1 MPHRD
6 RPVAQSLPPTFG
18 ARVCPRPIVHFSG
31 KNKPHGAHVLK
42 LASLSLVAL
51 FALISPSY
59 AEWPVATMNA
69 AIDQTNFIVNK
80 GCSGTLIDV
89 KNKYILTAA
98 HCVADQY
105 ETLERE
111 VVGDDNKVKTEKYRR
126 LIDGSVTQLEFSNNE
141 TVRTTIYRV
150 SLKAVAT
157 DVDLAVVQVN
167 GELPNAP
174 AAVLADREPVRGE
187 KVFVVGNPT
196 GSLYS
201 SVGAGLVASND
212 RTYGL
217 LNLEEH
223 PHGRL
228 MQISSGVVGGNS
240 GGAVYNEDGQLV
252 GVPVLAHRTAE
263 SIGFAVPLDVIKA
276 FLKDKQLDGTVKPP
290 AEKPKADENDE
301 H

>member
-1 MPHRD
+1 M
-6 RPVAQSLPPTFG
+6 
-18 ARVCPRPIVHFSG
+18 
-31 KNKPHGAHVLK
+31 LK
-42 LASLSLVAL
+42 LASLSLAAL
-51 FALISPSY
+51 FALTSPSY
-59 AEWPVATMNA
+59 AEWSVKTMNA
-69 AIDQTNFIVNK
+69 AIDQTNFVVNR
-80 GCSGTLIDV
+80 GCSGTLIDI

-111 VVGDDNKVKTEKYRR
+111 VVGDDNKVKIEKYRR

-141 TVRTTIYRV
+141 TVRTTIFRV
-150 SLKAVAT
+150 GLKAVDK

-167 GELPNAP
+167 GELPNTT
-174 AAVLADREPVRGE
+174 AAALAEREPVRGE
-187 KVFVVGNPT
+187 KGFVVGNPM

-228 MQISSGVVGGNS
+228 MQISAGVVGGNS

-252 GVPVLAHRTAE
+252 GVPVLANRQNE
-263 SIGFAVPLDVIKA
+263 VIGFAVPLDVIKA
-276 FLKDKQLDGTVKPP
+276 FLKDKRLDGTVNPP
-290 AEKPKADENDE
+290 AEKPKADDE
-301 H
+301 ADDTK

>member
-1 MPHRD
+1 M
-6 RPVAQSLPPTFG
+6 
-18 ARVCPRPIVHFSG
+18 
-31 KNKPHGAHVLK
+31 LK

-150 SLKAVAT
+150 SLKAVDT

-167 GELPNAP
+167 GELPNTT

-217 LNLEEH
+217 LNFEQGSNGN

-228 MQISSGVVGGNS
+228 MQISAGVVGGNS

-252 GVPVLAHRTAE
+252 GVPVLSNRAVVL
-263 SIGFAVPLDVIKA
+263 GFAVPLGVIKA
-276 FLKDKQLDGTVKPP
+276 FLKDKQLDGTVKP
-290 AEKPKADENDE
+290 AEKSEDEDDNTK
-301 H
+301 